1 METPPKL
8 ADLALSETGFVF
20 DPYTGATF
28 SANAAGLAI
37 LHQLK
42 AGASR
47 ADIVSHLEREFEIH
61 AGADLQ
67 RDLDEFLHLLEQN
80 DLLPRSF
87 SLE

>member
-1 METPPKL
+1 MEILPKL

-37 LHQLK
+37 LRQLK
-42 AGASR
+42 EGASR
-47 ADIVSHLEREFEIH
+47 SDIVSHLESEFEIH
-61 AGADLQ
+61 GADLQ

-80 DLLPRSF
+80 DLLPQHF
-87 SLE
+87 ILE

>member
-1 METPPKL
+1 MDVPPKL

-42 AGASR
+42 SGATRAG
-47 ADIVSHLEREFEIH
+47 IVAHLEDEFEIH
-61 AGADLQ
+61 GADLQ

-80 DLLPRSF
+80 DLLPRGF
-87 SLE
+87 TLD